1 MSDTFYVTETGKPPN
16 IKLLIALLAIIVAL
30 LTTFL
35 QGYNVIIHSLCFGT
49 FLFLMYS
56 SFITKEPREASFLY
70 FSLRIWVLIVITLYL
85 GMLSGLLY
93 SYVRASEAAEFVKSV
108 GEALISLRS
117 PIMIFLFNLPKGL
130 LGAIPYLG
138 PFIIGVAGGNSGFIM
153 GSAVYNIYFSGEK
166 FRAIIASL
174 VAFHP
179 YGFLE
184 LFSYST
190 FITAS
195 LYFKEKMWGHA
206 LKLVGLAIILL
217 LIAAYVEF
225 WELKFFR

>member
-1 MSDTFYVTETGKPPN
+1 MSDMLYIMESRKPPN
-16 IKLLIALLAIIVAL
+16 IKLLIALLAIIVAFL
-30 LTTFL
+30 VTFL
-35 QGYNVIIHSLCFGT
+35 QGYNVIIHSICFGT

-70 FSLRIWVLIVITLYL
+70 FSLRIWVLIVTTLYL
-85 GMLSGLLY
+85 GMLSGFFY
-93 SYVRASEAAEFVKSV
+93 SYVREAEALEFVKSV
-108 GEALISLRS
+108 GEVLISLKS
-117 PIMIFLFNLPKGL
+117 PLMIFIFNLPKGL

-153 GSAVYNIYFSGEK
+153 GSAIYNIYLSGEK
-166 FRAIIASL
+166 FRALITSL
-174 VAFHP
+174 VALHP

-184 LFSYST
+184 LFSYSV

-195 LYFKEKMWGHA
+195 LYFKEKMWSQA

-217 LIAAYVEF
+217 FIAAYVEF
-225 WELKFFR
+225 WEVQLLK

>member
-1 MSDTFYVTETGKPPN
+1 MSDTLYIMETRKQPN
-16 IKLLIALLAIIVAL
+16 TKLLIALLTVIVAL

-35 QGYNVIIHSLCFGT
+35 QGYNVIIHSLCFGS
-49 FLFLMYS
+49 FLFLMLS
-56 SFITKEPREASFLY
+56 SLITKEPREVSFLHL
-70 FSLRIWVLIVITLYL
+70 SLKIWVLVVVTLYL

-93 SYVRASEAAEFVKSV
+93 SYIRTSEAIEFVKSV
-108 GEALISLRS
+108 GEVLISLKS

-130 LGAIPYLG
+130 LGAIPYIG

-153 GSAVYNIYFSGEK
+153 GTAVYNIYFSGEK
-166 FRAIIASL
+166 FKAIITSL
-174 VAFHP
+174 AAFHP

-195 LYFKEKMWGHA
+195 IYFKEKMWGQA
-206 LKLVGLAIILL
+206 LKLVGLAIVLL
-217 LIAAYVEF
+217 LIAAYVEI
-225 WELKFFR
+225 WEIGFLR